1 MNPDPTDPN
10 ILRPAVPPP
19 PPLGDGPAR
28 PAGLESPAD
37 LETAMAT
44 AAGRAAQLAAQQLAE
59 AQALGPG
66 RGDARRAAEIDRLL
80 SLGQLPQAQ
89 ALLHD
94 WLELYRLEL
103 RSLPSRQRARRAELW
118 RVLADVVER
127 TADQR
132 LLEHFWTS
140 LEGLPAP
147 WEGTA
152 AEAPIPLLG
161 IPILN
166 GADRLERCLASLD
179 RPVTTLALV
188 DNSGGP
194 GPVRRLLDG
203 LEAGGHP
210 LVERVRVARPFGNLG
225 VAASWNLILRSFPE
239 AAYTLVLN
247 HDVVLAPGALGQA
260 LASLRPARPQ
270 WLALL
275 PGSQAFSAF
284 MLTALAWDRLGLF
297 EEAFHPAYFEDLD
310 YRDRLAADPQIELIE
325 QGGWLEAM
333 AAANG
338 AGSATLADDPRLL
351 EANRA
356 SYQLNRLWYLS
367 RRRHQGRHQG
377 HWRRLWLAGWAP

>member
-1 MNPDPTDPN
+1 MEPDPTDRN
-10 ILRPAVPPP
+10 IFRPTAHSLSPA
-19 PPLGDGPAR
+19 GDGRQA
-28 PAGLESPAD
+28 PAGLGE
-37 LETAMAT
+37 AMAA
-44 AAGRAAQLAAQQLAE
+44 AAGQAGQLAALQLAA

-66 RGDARRAAEIDRLL
+66 RGDAQRAGEIDRLL

-103 RSLPSRQRARRAELW
+103 RTLPSRQRARRAELW

-140 LEGLPAP
+140 IEGLPSPQGGSAV
-147 WEGTA
+147 
-152 AEAPIPLLG
+152 EAPIPLLG

-166 GADRLERCLASLD
+166 GADRLEQCLASLD

-188 DNSGGP
+188 DNSGGA

-203 LEAGGHP
+203 LEGGGHP
-210 LVERVRVARPFGNLG
+210 LVERVRVARPFHNLG

-239 AAYTLVLN
+239 AGYALILN
-247 HDVVLAPGALGQA
+247 HDVALSPGALGQA

-270 WLALL
+270 WLPLL
-275 PGSQAFSAF
+275 PGSDAFSAF
-284 MLTALAWDRLGLF
+284 LLTAPAWDRVGFF

-325 QGGWLEAM
+325 QGPWLEAM
-333 AAANG
+333 AAANT
-338 AGSATLADDPRLL
+338 AGSATLADDPRLR

-377 HWRRLWLAGWAP
+377 YWRRLWLAGWTP